1 AQRVVR
7 RRTAKRRPAVNEQAG
22 AEYGLVVVGGGIFGL
37 STAREAGQR
46 GRRTLVLERR
56 SIPNP
61 IAASYGPSRKIR
73 STYLDPHYA
82 RLAHEAMAA
91 WRQVE
96 AEVGAELF
104 VQCGNLAF
112 TSLDDPASSGHLNA
126 L

>member
-1 AQRVVR
+1 MA
-7 RRTAKRRPAVNEQAG
+7 ADEHG
-22 AEYGLVVVGGGIFGL
+22 SDFDLIVVGGGVFGL
-37 STAREAGQR
+37 STAWEAGLR

-91 WRQVE
+91 WRQVV

-104 VQCGNLAF
+104 VECGNLVF
-112 TSLDDPASSGHLNA
+112 TSLDDPAPRGLLNA
-126 L
+126 HSSV